1 MYKWILALIGFYIF
15 RLPGFFIGMF
25 IGHQIDKNNFTKI
38 GNSIKKEF
46 ELNLLALASILIKS
60 DGEVS
65 KQELQFVRNYFIS
78 IYGQYRA
85 NILFKEFNTNIDK
98 KNISAKQICNFFLKR
113 TTYGTRLQLIHFLF
127 NIAKADGSISKAEIE
142 KLLEFTQLLNISI
155 ADFESIKAMFF
166 KSSDSDYKILEV
178 DKNCSNEDLKKAYR
192 ELAKKHHPDKVQNLG
207 DVYVKAAKEKF
218 SKIQAAY
225 ENIKKQRGI

>member
-1 MYKWILALIGFYIF
+1 MYKWILAFIGLYIF

-25 IGHQIDKNNFTKI
+25 IGHQIDKNNFTKL

-142 KLLEFTQLLNISI
+142 KLLEFTQLLNIS
-155 ADFESIKAMFF
+155 S
-166 KSSDSDYKILEV
+166 
-178 DKNCSNEDLKKAYR
+178 YR
-192 ELAKKHHPDKVQNLG
+192 TSLNLNAIENNIQSVSQSHFYGVRDKVIPKELYTNYQERNLNNSCIKFIKVDATHNKRWELFWQNN
-207 DVYVKAAKEKF
+207 
-218 SKIQAAY
+218 S
-225 ENIKKQRGI
+225 NIKVNC